1 LLSFNK
7 LFNYTIDYSI
17 FAHKLLRNR
26 MKKILAGL
34 FIVSIILVSCVKQSS
49 GTCNDILPASE
60 ESTILAFCK
69 TDTITATKDSSGLYY
84 QIITPGTGTTPT
96 ITSKITVTYT
106 GYLLNGTVFD
116 QENTTP
122 QTFPLAGVIPGWQLG
137 IPYIK
142 SGGHIKLVIPSAYA
156 YGCVGAAPTIPPNSI
171 LYFDI
176 QLVSV
181 Q

>member
-1 LLSFNK
+1 
-7 LFNYTIDYSI
+7 
-17 FAHKLLRNR
+17 
-26 MKKILAGL
+26 MKSVLTGL
-34 FIVSIILVSCVKQSS
+34 FVLSAILISCGKTTPDSNN
-49 GTCNDILPASE
+49 CNDVAPSSE
-60 ESTILAFCK
+60 DSTMLAFCK
-69 TDTITATKDSSGLYY
+69 KDTITATKDPNGLYY
-84 QIITPGTGTTPT
+84 QIIAPGTGTTPT

-106 GYLLNGTVFD
+106 GYLLNGTIFD
-116 QENTTP
+116 QENAP

-156 YGCVGAAPTIPPNSI
+156 YGCVGAAPSIPPNSI

-176 QLVSV
+176 QLVNV